1 MPRLDKDME
10 QGTIN
15 GLAAF
20 KFSGVR
26 TDKLEATE
34 YTLVAIAVDVSGSV
48 IGFADNLRQALIAA
62 VEACQKSP
70 RSDNL
75 LLRVLQ
81 FSTKVGI
88 NELHGFKPLAEVN
101 PQIDYPEFEP
111 GGLTPLYDAVYSGI
125 GAINAY
131 AQKLAEDDFLANG
144 IVFIITDGMDNY
156 STATPAMIK
165 QEMEKARRSEDLES
179 LISVLIGINA
189 QNCSWRL
196 DEFKQEADLDQYI
209 DVGAATAA
217 QLAKLAA
224 FISQSVSRQ
233 SQALGTGGP
242 SQNIAAVI

>member
-34 YTLVAIAVDVSGSV
+34 YTLVIIAVDVTGSV
-48 IGFADNLRQALIAA
+48 YGFENELRQALITA

-81 FSTKVGI
+81 FSTQVGI
-88 NELHGFKPLAEVN
+88 DELHGFKPLAEID
-101 PQIDYPEFEP
+101 PQVDYPELKP
-111 GGLTPLYDAVYSGI
+111 DGLTPLYDAVYSSI
-125 GAINAY
+125 GATNAY
-131 AQKLAEDDFLANG
+131 ARKLADDDFLANG
-144 IVFIITDGMDNY
+144 IVFIITDGMDNH
-156 STATPAMIK
+156 STATPTMIK
-165 QEMEKARRSEDLES
+165 QEIEKARRNEDLES
-179 LISVLIGINA
+179 LVTVLIGINA
-189 QNCSWRL
+189 QDCAQWLN
-196 DEFKQEADLDQYI
+196 EFKQEADLDQYI
-209 DVGAATAA
+209 DVGEVTRGK
-217 QLAKLAA
+217 LAKLAA
-224 FISQSVSRQ
+224 FISQSVSSQ